1 MLYTG
6 CIMNNQPSLPEEL
19 MFGPEFSL
27 RANLRV
33 NSWAFVA
40 MLLSLAGD
48 LLLERYGD
56 WNAIQR
62 AVIAIV
68 PLAVSLLWV
77 RSFVRWVR
85 GMDEMH
91 RRLTFDAC
99 LFATVVTLFVVTA
112 WHLLDQTGIF
122 PAKVNAHFH
131 TASFPISLVL
141 AFYFVGYARI
151 SRRYK

>member
-1 MLYTG
+1 
-6 CIMNNQPSLPEEL
+6 MNNQPSLPEEL